1 MHASSS
7 PGSDRSQESN
17 RSEESGRSPEHAPT
31 LDNDRPSS
39 NSEDHR
45 WNLSRW
51 AVTHQAFVWFLMI
64 ACSVAGLAAYF
75 QMGRAED
82 PTFAIKTCVVG
93 AVWPGATPDEMQRY
107 VAQRIEDKLRETPK
121 LDFLLTYCISDRM
134 MTLVQLKDSVRGR
147 AVNDT
152 WYQIRKK
159 LDDIR
164 GELPSTLIGPSVND
178 EYGDV
183 YSAIYSFTG
192 DDYSLAELK
201 RLCEQSRKRLLK
213 VQDVEKVDIIGEQQ
227 EQIVVEFSHQKLA
240 TLGITPQQI
249 FDSVTR
255 QSGML
260 RSGSIDTAE
269 DRIHV
274 RVSRNF
280 GGLEEI
286 EAVPIEASG
295 KLFRLGDV
303 AKVSRSYE
311 TPPTFLMQF
320 NGKPAVSLGLVMSK
334 GGNVLEMGKALA
346 KELEILRSEI
356 PAGIQIDT
364 VSFQP
369 KVVEESVGEFVKS
382 FLEALIIVLIVSFIS
397 LGLRTGIVVALSV
410 PLVLAISLVIMNSMG
425 MNLDRISLGA
435 LILALGL
442 LVDDAI
448 IAVEMMAVKM
458 EQGWNRLEAATYAW
472 TSTAFP
478 MFSGTLITVAGFLPV
493 GFAPSTSGEYA
504 GGIFWVVGI
513 TLVTSW
519 FVAVLFTPLLGL
531 HLLPDPPKH
540 HQGADHD
547 PHQAFD
553 TPFHRLLRSIVRAAV
568 KRPWFVVGTTF
579 ALFLVAGYAM
589 TKLQQQFFPQ
599 SSRPELLVDLRLS
612 EGASIGATAEMVR
625 RVEAMVLP
633 CIDGHH
639 SNQSSNGDTDHQKST
654 ADAIVGP
661 GDVLH
666 VASYIGA
673 GSARFF
679 LALNPDLPNP
689 SFGKLVILTSSIDA
703 RERLRTYLKDAF
715 EHDPQFSAASTRVL
729 RLDFGPPV
737 GYPVQFRVVGPD
749 KTVVR
754 HYANRVREIM
764 RADPAAVDVNLEW
777 EEPAKTIQVKI
788 DQDRARLLGLS
799 PQEIELGLQTL
810 LSGSTISY
818 FREGTET
825 IPVVARAIDSERLN
839 LDQFEDMTLFTLTG
853 KSVPLQ
859 QVGHLEYSQE
869 DPIVWRRNQ
878 EQILSV
884 RCDISDGNQAPDI
897 SNRIDKELRNLRTE
911 LPPGYRIDLGGS
923 IEESNKANQA
933 LFGMFPIM
941 VMVMLTLL
949 MAQVQN
955 FRKMLLI
962 FGIAPL
968 GLIGAVAS
976 LHLFNAPFGFV
987 ALLGVIA
994 LAGMDMRN
1002 SVILVDQIEQDIRLG
1017 LSPWE
1022 AVIESS
1028 VRRARPVILTAA
1040 TAILAMIPLT
1050 SSVFWGPMAM
1060 AIMGGLSIAT
1070 FLTLINLPAIYVILF
1085 RIRPETQTTSTTFRD
1100 SPTTNPTEHPANT
1113 SLPTGTV

>member
-1 MHASSS
+1 MAVIEPHEK
-7 PGSDRSQESN
+7 DRLWLNHS
-17 RSEESGRSPEHAPT
+17 
-31 LDNDRPSS
+31 
-39 NSEDHR
+39 DHR

-51 AVTHQAFVWFLMI
+51 AVTHQAFVWFLML
-64 ACSVAGLAAYF
+64 ACSVAGFSAYL

-93 AVWPGATPDEMQRY
+93 AAWPGATPDEMQRY

-147 AVNDT
+147 AVADT
-152 WYQIRKK
+152 WYQVRKK

-164 GELPSTLIGPSVND
+164 GELPSGLLGPNVDD

-183 YSAIYSFTG
+183 YSAIYAFTG
-192 DDYSLAELK
+192 EDYSLAELK
-201 RLCEQSRKRLLK
+201 RMCEQVRKRLLK
-213 VQDVEKVDIIGEQQ
+213 VKDVEKVDIIGEQQ
-227 EQIVVEFSHQKLA
+227 EQIVVEFSHRKLA

-249 FDSVTR
+249 FDSVAR
-255 QSGML
+255 QSGMR

-274 RVSRNF
+274 RVSRDF
-280 GGLEEI
+280 GGIEEI
-286 EAVPIEASG
+286 EAVPVEASG
-295 KLFRLGDV
+295 RVFRLGDV

-311 TPPTFLMQF
+311 TPPNFLMQY
-320 NGKPAVSLGLVMSK
+320 NGNPAVSIGLVMSK
-334 GGNVLEMGKALA
+334 GGNVLELGRSLQQEM
-346 KELEILRSEI
+346 ELLKSEI
-356 PAGIQIDT
+356 PSGVEIGT

-369 KVVEESVGEFVKS
+369 KVVEASVGEFLKS
-382 FLEALIIVLIVSFIS
+382 FLEALAIVLIVSFIS
-397 LGLRTGIVVALSV
+397 LGFRTGIVVALSV
-410 PLVLAISLVIMNSMG
+410 PLVLAISLVIMHAMG

-458 EQGWNRLEAATYAW
+458 EQGWNRLEAATFAW

-513 TLVTSW
+513 SLITSW
-519 FVAVLFTPLLGL
+519 VVAVLFTPLLGL
-531 HLLPDPPKH
+531 HLLPDPPSHKLSGHDDSH
-540 HQGADHD
+540 H
-547 PHQAFD
+547 AFD
-553 TPFHRLLRSIVRAAV
+553 TPFHRLLRSLVRAAV
-568 KRPWFVVGTTF
+568 SRPWMVVATTF
-579 ALFLVAGYAM
+579 ALFLASVFGM

-599 SSRPELLVDLRLS
+599 SSRPELMVDIRMNQ
-612 EGASIGATAEMVR
+612 GASIGATTQMCQ
-625 RVEAMVLP
+625 RVESVVLP
-633 CIDGHH
+633 WIDGANRTDTHA
-639 SNQSSNGDTDHQKST
+639 DTDSIRRGLG
-654 ADAIVGP
+654 DSDPPLLEP

-666 VASYIGA
+666 VATYVGA

-689 SFGKLVILTSSIDA
+689 SFGKLVILTSGVEA
-703 RERLRTYLKDAF
+703 RERLRNHLIRLF
-715 EHDPQFSAASTRVL
+715 ENDPQFSDASMRVL

-749 KTVVR
+749 KAVVR
-754 HYANRVREIM
+754 NLANQVREVM
-764 RADPAAVDVNLEW
+764 RKDPAAVDVNLEW
-777 EEPAKTIQVKI
+777 EEPAKTIHVRI

-810 LSGSTISY
+810 LSGSTISFY
-818 FREGTET
+818 REGTET
-825 IPVVARAIDSERLN
+825 LPVVARAIDEERLDLN
-839 LDQFEDMTLFTLTG
+839 QFEDITLFTLSG

-859 QVGHLEYSQE
+859 QVGHLEYGQE

-884 RCDISDGNQAPDI
+884 RCDITDGNQAPDV
-897 SNRIDKELRNLRTE
+897 SLRIDRSLRQLREE

-923 IEESNKANQA
+923 IEESNKANAA

-941 VMVMLTLL
+941 VLAMLTLL
-949 MAQVQN
+949 MAQVQS
-955 FRKMLLI
+955 FRKMILI

-976 LHLFNAPFGFV
+976 LHLFHAPFGFV

-1002 SVILVDQIEQDIRLG
+1002 SVILVDQIEQDMKMG

-1050 SSVFWGPMAM
+1050 RSVFWGPMAM

-1085 RIRPETQTTSTTFRD
+1085 RIRPETKT
-1100 SPTTNPTEHPANT
+1100 PTIDT
-1113 SLPTGTV
+1113 

>member
-1 MHASSS
+1 M
-7 PGSDRSQESN
+7 SQS
-17 RSEESGRSPEHAPT
+17 
-31 LDNDRPSS
+31 
-39 NSEDHR
+39 DHR

-51 AVTHQAFVWFLMI
+51 AVTHQAFVWFLML
-64 ACSVAGLAAYF
+64 ACSLAGFSAYM

-93 AVWPGATPDEMQRY
+93 ATWPGATPDEMQRY

-147 AVNDT
+147 DVADT
-152 WYQIRKK
+152 WYQVRKK

-164 GELPSTLIGPSVND
+164 GDLPTGLLGPSVDD

-192 DDYSLAELK
+192 EDYSLAELK
-201 RLCEQSRKRLLK
+201 RMCEQARKRLLK
-213 VQDVEKVDIIGEQQ
+213 VKDVEKVDIIGDQQ
-227 EQIVVEFSHQKLA
+227 EQIVVEFSHRKLA

-249 FDSVTR
+249 FDSVAR
-255 QSGML
+255 QSGMR

-274 RVSRNF
+274 RVSRDF
-280 GGLEEI
+280 GGIEEI
-286 EAVPIEASG
+286 EAVPVEASG
-295 KLFRLGDV
+295 RVFRLGDV

-311 TPPTFLMQF
+311 TPPNFLMQY
-320 NGKPAVSLGLVMSK
+320 NGKPAVSIGLVMSK
-334 GGNVLEMGKALA
+334 GGNVLELGKSLEQEM
-346 KELEILRSEI
+346 ELLKSEI
-356 PAGIQIDT
+356 PSGVEIGT

-369 KVVEESVGEFVKS
+369 KVVEASVGEFLKS
-382 FLEALIIVLIVSFIS
+382 FLEALAIVLIVSFIS

-410 PLVLAISLVIMNSMG
+410 PLVLAISLVIMHAMG

-458 EQGWNRLEAATYAW
+458 EQGWSRLEAATFAW

-513 TLVTSW
+513 SLITSW
-519 FVAVLFTPLLGL
+519 IVAVLFTPLLGL
-531 HLLPDPPKH
+531 HLLPDPSNHTSPG
-540 HQGADHD
+540 QFD
-547 PHQAFD
+547 PHHAFD
-553 TPFHRLLRSIVRAAV
+553 TRFHRVLRSLVRAAV
-568 KRPWFVVGTTF
+568 SRPWMVVTTTL
-579 ALFLVAGYAM
+579 ALFLASAFGM

-599 SSRPELLVDLRLS
+599 SSRPELMVDIRMN
-612 EGASIGATAEMVR
+612 EGASIGATQEMCR
-625 RVEAMVLP
+625 RVEAAVLP
-633 CIDGHH
+633 WIEAA
-639 SNQSSNGDTDHQKST
+639 NGTDKDPSPT
-654 ADAIVGP
+654 GRSDPELPMLEP
-661 GDVLH
+661 GDILQ
-666 VASYIGA
+666 VATYIGA

-679 LALNPDLPNP
+679 LALKPDLPNP
-689 SFGKLVILTSSIDA
+689 SLGNLVILTSGVEA
-703 RERLRTYLKDAF
+703 RERLRNHLKRLF
-715 EHDPQFSAASTRVL
+715 ETDPQFSAASMRVL

-749 KTVVR
+749 QAVVR
-754 HYANRVREIM
+754 NFANRVREVM
-764 RADPAAVDVNLEW
+764 RKDPAAIDVNLEW
-777 EEPAKTIQVKI
+777 EEPAKTIHVRI

-810 LSGSTISY
+810 LSGSTISFY
-818 FREGTET
+818 REGTET
-825 IPVVARAIDSERLN
+825 IPVVARAIDEERLDLN
-839 LDQFEDMTLFTLTG
+839 QFEDITLFTLSG

-859 QVGHLEYSQE
+859 QVGHLEYAQE

-884 RCDISDGNQAPDI
+884 RCDIADGNQAPDV
-897 SNRIDKELRNLRTE
+897 SLRIDRALRQLRDE

-923 IEESNKANQA
+923 IEESNKANAA

-941 VMVMLTLL
+941 VLAMLTLL
-949 MAQVQN
+949 MAQVQS

-1002 SVILVDQIEQDIRLG
+1002 SVILVDQIEQDIRQG
-1017 LSPWE
+1017 LSPWQ

-1050 SSVFWGPMAM
+1050 RSVFWGPRAM
-1060 AIMGGLSIAT
+1060 AIMGGLAIAT
-1070 FLTLINLPAIYVILF
+1070 FLTLINL
-1085 RIRPETQTTSTTFRD
+1085 
-1100 SPTTNPTEHPANT
+1100 
-1113 SLPTGTV
+1113 

>member
-1 MHASSS
+1 MQKSDSSDQ
-7 PGSDRSQESN
+7 DRRWMNQS
-17 RSEESGRSPEHAPT
+17 
-31 LDNDRPSS
+31 
-39 NSEDHR
+39 DHR

-51 AVTHQAFVWFLMI
+51 AVTHQAFVWFLML
-64 ACSVAGLAAYF
+64 ASSVAGLAAYL

-107 VAQRIEDKLRETPK
+107 VAQRVEDKLRETPK

-147 AVNDT
+147 AVADT

-164 GELPSTLIGPSVND
+164 GELPSGLIGPSVDD

-201 RLCEQSRKRLLK
+201 RMCEQARRRLLK
-213 VQDVEKVDIIGEQQ
+213 VKDIEKVDIIGEQQ
-227 EQIVVEFSHQKLA
+227 EQVVVEFSHKKLA

-249 FDSVTR
+249 FDSVAR
-255 QSGML
+255 QSGMR
-260 RSGSIDTAE
+260 RSGSVDTAE

-274 RVSRNF
+274 RVSRDF
-280 GGLEEI
+280 GGIEEI
-286 EAVPIEASG
+286 EAVPVEASG
-295 KLFRLGDV
+295 RVFRLGDV
-303 AKVSRSYE
+303 AKITRSYE
-311 TPPTFLMQF
+311 TPPTFLMQY

-334 GGNVLEMGKALA
+334 GGNVLELGKALS
-346 KELEILRSEI
+346 KELEVLRDEV
-356 PAGIQIDT
+356 PVGVQIGT

-369 KVVEESVGEFVKS
+369 QVVEASVGEFIKS
-382 FLEALIIVLIVSFIS
+382 FLEALVIVLIVSFIS

-410 PLVLAISLVIMNSMG
+410 PLVLAISLVIMNAMG

-458 EQGWNRLEAATYAW
+458 EQGWNRLEAATFAW

-513 TLVTSW
+513 TLITSW
-519 FVAVLFTPLLGL
+519 VVAVLFTPLLGL
-531 HLLPDPPKH
+531 HLLPDPGKH
-540 HQGADHD
+540 HGGGSGDSHE
-547 PHQAFD
+547 AFD
-553 TPFHRLLRSIVRAAV
+553 TTFHRILRRIVRAAV
-568 KRPWFVVGTTF
+568 TRPWLVVATTF
-579 ALFLVAGYAM
+579 ALFLVAVVGM

-599 SSRPELLVDLRLS
+599 SSRPELLVDIRMN

-625 RVEAMVLP
+625 RVEAEVLP
-633 CIDGHH
+633 LIEDHP
-639 SNQSSNGDTDHQKST
+639 SSGQATEGEGKNSSAGSL
-654 ADAIVGP
+654 VGP

-689 SFGKLVILTSSIDA
+689 SFGKLVILTSGVEA
-703 RERLRTYLKDAF
+703 RERLRTHLKNLF
-715 EHDPQFSAASTRVL
+715 ERDPTYSAASTRVL

-749 KTVVR
+749 KSLVR
-754 HYANRVREIM
+754 RYANRVREIM
-764 RADPAAVDVNLEW
+764 RKDPAAVDVNLEW
-777 EEPAKTIQVKI
+777 EEPAKTIQVRI

-810 LSGSTISY
+810 LSGSTISFY
-818 FREGTET
+818 REGTET
-825 IPVVARAIDSERLN
+825 IPVVARAIDEERLN
-839 LDQFEDMTLFTLTG
+839 LDQFEDITLFTLSG

-869 DPIVWRRNQ
+869 DPIVWRRSQ

-884 RCDISDGNQAPDI
+884 RCDISDGNQAPDV
-897 SNRIDKELRNLRTE
+897 SKRIEGELNDLRSE

-923 IEESNKANQA
+923 IEESNKANVA

-955 FRKMLLI
+955 FRKMILI

-976 LHLFNAPFGFV
+976 LHLFHAPFGFV

-1002 SVILVDQIEQDIRLG
+1002 SVILVDQIEQDMRLG

-1050 SSVFWGPMAM
+1050 RSVFWGPMAM

-1070 FLTLINLPAIYVILF
+1070 FLTLINLPAIYVLLF
-1085 RIRPETQTTSTTFRD
+1085 RIRPDT
-1100 SPTTNPTEHPANT
+1100 PAMKVEEFQAVH
-1113 SLPTGTV
+1113 GGQ

>member
-1 MHASSS
+1 M
-7 PGSDRSQESN
+7 SQS
-17 RSEESGRSPEHAPT
+17 
-31 LDNDRPSS
+31 
-39 NSEDHR
+39 DHR

-51 AVTHQAFVWFLMI
+51 AVTHQAFVWFLML
-64 ACSVAGLAAYF
+64 ACSLAGFSAYM

-93 AVWPGATPDEMQRY
+93 ATWPGATPDEMQRY

-147 AVNDT
+147 DVADT
-152 WYQIRKK
+152 WYQVRKK

-164 GELPSTLIGPSVND
+164 GDLPTGLLGPSVDD

-192 DDYSLAELK
+192 EDYSLAELK
-201 RLCEQSRKRLLK
+201 RMCEQARKRLLK
-213 VQDVEKVDIIGEQQ
+213 VKDVEKVDIIGDQQ
-227 EQIVVEFSHQKLA
+227 EQIVVEFSHRKLA

-249 FDSVTR
+249 FDSVAR
-255 QSGML
+255 QSGMR

-274 RVSRNF
+274 RVSRDF
-280 GGLEEI
+280 GGIEEI
-286 EAVPIEASG
+286 EAVPVEASG
-295 KLFRLGDV
+295 RVFRLGDV

-311 TPPTFLMQF
+311 TPPNFLMQY
-320 NGKPAVSLGLVMSK
+320 NGKPAVSIGLVMSK
-334 GGNVLEMGKALA
+334 GGNVLELGKSLEQEM
-346 KELEILRSEI
+346 ELLKSEI
-356 PAGIQIDT
+356 PSGVEIGT

-369 KVVEESVGEFVKS
+369 KVVEASVGEFLKS
-382 FLEALIIVLIVSFIS
+382 FLEALAIVLIVSFIS

-410 PLVLAISLVIMNSMG
+410 PLVLAISLVIMHAMG

-458 EQGWNRLEAATYAW
+458 EQGWSRLEAATFAW

-513 TLVTSW
+513 SLITSW
-519 FVAVLFTPLLGL
+519 IVAVLFTPLLGL
-531 HLLPDPPKH
+531 HLLPDPSNHTSPG
-540 HQGADHD
+540 QFD
-547 PHQAFD
+547 PHHAFD
-553 TPFHRLLRSIVRAAV
+553 TRFHRVLRSLVRAAV
-568 KRPWFVVGTTF
+568 SRPWMVVTTTL
-579 ALFLVAGYAM
+579 ALFLASAFGM

-599 SSRPELLVDLRLS
+599 SSRPELMVDIRMN
-612 EGASIGATAEMVR
+612 EGASIGATQEMCR
-625 RVEAMVLP
+625 RVEAAVLP
-633 CIDGHH
+633 WIEAA
-639 SNQSSNGDTDHQKST
+639 NGTDKDPSPT
-654 ADAIVGP
+654 GRSDPELPMLEP
-661 GDVLH
+661 GDILQ
-666 VASYIGA
+666 VATYIGA

-689 SFGKLVILTSSIDA
+689 SFGKLVILTSGVEA
-703 RERLRTYLKDAF
+703 RERLRNHLKRLF
-715 EHDPQFSAASTRVL
+715 ETDPQFSAASMRVL

-749 KTVVR
+749 QAVVR
-754 HYANRVREIM
+754 NFANRVREVM
-764 RADPAAVDVNLEW
+764 RKDPAAIDVNLEW
-777 EEPAKTIQVKI
+777 EEPAKTIHVRI

-810 LSGSTISY
+810 LSGSTISFY
-818 FREGTET
+818 REGTET
-825 IPVVARAIDSERLN
+825 IPVVARAIDEERLDLN
-839 LDQFEDMTLFTLTG
+839 QFEDITLFTLSG

-859 QVGHLEYSQE
+859 QVGHLEYAQE

-884 RCDISDGNQAPDI
+884 RCDIAEGTQAPDV
-897 SNRIDKELRNLRTE
+897 SLRIDRALRPLRDE

-923 IEESNKANQA
+923 IEESNKANAA

-941 VMVMLTLL
+941 VLAMLTLL
-949 MAQVQN
+949 MAQVQS

-1002 SVILVDQIEQDIRLG
+1002 SVILVDQIEQDIRQG
-1017 LSPWE
+1017 LSPWQ

-1050 SSVFWGPMAM
+1050 RSVFWGPMAM

-1085 RIRPETQTTSTTFRD
+1085 RIHPETITAAMDASQKSKAIFD
-1100 SPTTNPTEHPANT
+1100 QSEQQE
-1113 SLPTGTV
+1113 LPDLVS